1 MNVNAVRDNNYERKQ
16 NISSVT
22 PLAHPHR
29 ARVAASRTHRLVP
42 SDARLDAPPPRA
54 RVVRTRSQHQIAS
67 HRRRSNHARSARA
80 TARNFGLFM
89 SLRLVRKLFP
99 SLSIAPERLRSGS
112 RAESSRAMRRG
123 VFASRY
129 DAPLRILIL
138 FFRPLYET
146 RRESS
151 RTARSS
157 RVPAI
162 PLGTSRLAREV
173 HGRPRGGGFRPRNF
187 SRRSN
192 APSSEVDARASRARR
207 EESSAFVRSFEMASR
222 ARDLERALAEP
233 WPSHRC
239 ATALDEEVCETL

>member
-1 MNVNAVRDNNYERKQ
+1 
-16 NISSVT
+16 
-22 PLAHPHR
+22 
-29 ARVAASRTHRLVP
+29 
-42 SDARLDAPPPRA
+42 
-54 RVVRTRSQHQIAS
+54 
-67 HRRRSNHARSARA
+67 
-80 TARNFGLFM
+80 M

-157 RVPAI
+157 RVPRFPSA
-162 PLGTSRLAREV
+162 LLVSREKSR
-173 HGRPRGGGFRPRNF
+173 RPRGGGSVEKF

-207 EESSAFVRSFEMASR
+207 ATVRFLRWGVGHMTIHDPTCTPRYTQKPSR
-222 ARDLERALAEP
+222 RLCTPVLYMKFSRQIQNI
-233 WPSHRC
+233 HI
-239 ATALDEEVCETL
+239 TY